1 MAALHLVRE
10 TTAPPRAVWGVL
22 ADFAGYG
29 RWMPLTRMRVDQGE
43 PRVGW
48 GFAGVSGIGPLGFSD
63 SMVVTRWEPPTDEG
77 DDEKDRADT
86 ASFRVVKTGRLLG
99 GWADVTLTATATGTR
114 VDWREDF
121 SVRPIAFL
129 DDTAP
134 VRAAGRALYA
144 RALDAM
150 LAAAEANV
158 VHSASPETTT
168 EADAER

>member
-1 MAALHLVRE
+1 MPALHLVRE
-10 TTAPPRAVWGVL
+10 TTAPLGAVWGVL
-22 ADFAGYG
+22 ADFTGYG
-29 RWMPLTRMRVDQGE
+29 RWMPLTRMRVDPGE

-63 SMVVTRWEPPTDEG
+63 SMVVTRWEPPTEGGEPEG
-77 DDEKDRADT
+77 DGAA

-99 GWADVTLTATATGTR
+99 GWADVTLTPTANGTR

-121 SVRPIAFL
+121 SVRPIAVL

-150 LAAAEANV
+150 LAAAV
-158 VHSASPETTT
+158 
-168 EADAER
+168 ADAGTAAGSAEAPGAGDR

>member
-10 TTAPPRAVWGVL
+10 TTAPPRAVWDVL
-22 ADFAGYG
+22 TDFTGYG
-29 RWMPLTRMRVDQGE
+29 RWMPLTRMQVDPGE

-48 GFAGVSGIGPLGFSD
+48 GFAGVSGVGPLAFSD
-63 SMVVTRWEPPTDEG
+63 SMLVTRWDPPQPG
-77 DDEKDRADT
+77 DPA

-99 GWADVTLTATATGTR
+99 GWADVSLTATASGTR
-114 VDWREDF
+114 VDWREEF
-121 SVRPIAFL
+121 SVRPISFL

-150 LAAAEANV
+150 IAAAEAD
-158 VHSASPETTT
+158 
-168 EADAER
+168 ADR

>member
-1 MAALHLVRE
+1 MPALHLVRE
-10 TTAPPRAVWGVL
+10 TTAQPSAVWDVL
-22 ADFAGYG
+22 TDFTAYG
-29 RWMPLTRMRVDQGE
+29 RWMPLTRMRVDAGE

-63 SMVVTRWEPPTDEG
+63 SMVLTRWEPPA
-77 DDEKDRADT
+77 DRTGAAQAAGGP

-99 GWADVTLTATATGTR
+99 GWVDVTVTPTATGTR

-121 SVRPIAFL
+121 SVRPVAFL
-129 DDTAP
+129 DGTRP

-150 LAAAEANV
+150 MAEAE
-158 VHSASPETTT
+158 AQGEAETG
-168 EADAER
+168 AQDAGER

>member
-1 MAALHLVRE
+1 MAALHLFRE

-22 ADFAGYG
+22 ADFTGYG

-63 SMVVTRWEPPTDEG
+63 SMVVTRWDPPTEEGKDEEG
-77 DDEKDRADT
+77 DPA

-150 LAAAEANV
+150 LAAAEANA
-158 VHSASPETTT
+158 VHSALPETTT

>member
-10 TTAPPRAVWGVL
+10 TTASPRAVWGVL
-22 ADFAGYG
+22 TDFTGYG
-29 RWMPLTRMRVDQGE
+29 RWMPLTRMRVDPGE
-43 PRVGW
+43 ARVGW

-63 SMVVTRWEPPTDEG
+63 SMVVTRWEPPTESG
-77 DDEKDRADT
+77 DSRPDAEVDGNPA

-99 GWADVTLTATATGTR
+99 GWADVSLTATASGTR
-114 VDWREDF
+114 VDWREEF
-121 SVRPIAFL
+121 SVRPISFL

-150 LAAAEANV
+150 IAAAEA
-158 VHSASPETTT
+158 
-168 EADAER
+168 DAHR